1 MAEVP
6 NAFLTGWRA
15 LPDKL
20 RFHILRYVL
29 PSGATYN
36 ASTFRRWEFRSKN
49 WRKLDSLVYLLL
61 SVKEVN
67 SLVIDTIYGQNTLSL
82 EHELYASG
90 IKLPPIHF
98 KRHVWSIEICIRH
111 VGSHLLDL
119 LRNVT
124 DGTIFGQLYS
134 MKIDASNHP
143 YGGLHDSDSAAIDVF
158 EFPARVL
165 EIKYMHSFVNRWIQ
179 GHGFGRV
186 YDTFEV
192 VLFDKF
198 TIQGMNKNTTVLLEH
213 YHEDYL
219 TNGKEVVDG

>member
-1 MAEVP
+1 MLRVLWTFPRLSFTSITLVADRVSVKLHYHTFLSHVTSARQALFLPRSRTAQPPVICEMAEVP

-98 KRHVWSIEICIRH
+98 KRHV
-111 VGSHLLDL
+111 
-119 LRNVT
+119 
-124 DGTIFGQLYS
+124 
-134 MKIDASNHP
+134 
-143 YGGLHDSDSAAIDVF
+143 
-158 EFPARVL
+158 
-165 EIKYMHSFVNRWIQ
+165 
-179 GHGFGRV
+179 
-186 YDTFEV
+186 
-192 VLFDKF
+192 
-198 TIQGMNKNTTVLLEH
+198 
-213 YHEDYL
+213 
-219 TNGKEVVDG
+219 